1 MMGFTVG
8 RAIKWWSI
16 DKPDRVALDYEGE
29 PLSYAELYAWAL
41 RVAGWLGEQGVKPGD
56 RVSTVAANS
65 LDYAVLIVG
74 IVLAGAINAPLTFR
88 ASPRDL
94 RRSLDLLV
102 PAILFC
108 DRERE
113 QCAREALGNGEDGKL
128 RSLDIIRPLRNAP
141 TPPPA
146 YESAPEDALFIIGTS
161 GSTGFPKGV
170 VYTHGSTMIYS
181 AEFAIMEPATGNGGS
196 ILAAGPYS
204 SSSGTLL
211 LMQFLSVGTTIYAQN
226 KFTPE
231 LALQMLQNKK
241 ITTFLASV
249 IFWERIAALPGF
261 ETADL
266 STIKFAQ
273 ISGARVNPAL
283 LARYREKG
291 LVLRQAYGCT
301 EAGGAW
307 AARDNTATAAPE
319 KCGPGAM
326 FSDYAI
332 MLPDGS
338 FAEPDVPGEILI
350 RSAGLTVGYWND
362 PVQTASTYR
371 DGWLHTGDRGVM
383 DAGGNL
389 TFIDRI
395 KDIIISGG
403 LNISAIEVEGAIT
416 EIDGV
421 EEVVVIAAQDVEFG
435 ETPLAV
441 IYGDTAKL
449 TAKGIVQHCRAALAS
464 YKVPRYVAIESEPL
478 PRLASTKINKVL
490 LREKYRDAPSFLEK
504 VR

>member
-1 MMGFTVG
+1 MAFTVS
-8 RAIKWWSI
+8 RAFTWWSI
-16 DKPDRVALDYEGE
+16 DRPDRVALDYEGE
-29 PLSYAELYAWAL
+29 PLTYGELHAWGA
-41 RVAGWLGEQGVKPGD
+41 RVAAWLAGQGVKPGD

-74 IVLAGAINAPLTFR
+74 IMLSGGINAPLTFR
-88 ASPRDL
+88 ASAREL
-94 RRSLDLLV
+94 RRSLDLLT
-102 PAILFC
+102 PTLLFC
-108 DRERE
+108 DGERAA
-113 QCAREALGNGEDGKL
+113 CATEALGDGEAAKL
-128 RSLDIIRPLRNAP
+128 RSLDVIRGLRDAP
-141 TPPPA
+141 EPPPP
-146 YESAPEDALFIIGTS
+146 YEAKPEDPLFIIGTS
-161 GSTGFPKGV
+161 GSTGVPKGV
-170 VYTHGSTMIYS
+170 VYTHGSTMTYA

-226 KFTPE
+226 RFTPE
-231 LALQMLQNKK
+231 LALAMLQEKK

-249 IFWERIAALPGF
+249 IFWERIAALPEFGK
-261 ETADL
+261 ADL
-266 STIKFAQ
+266 STIRFAQ

-283 LARYREKG
+283 LARYRDKG

-307 AARDNTATAAPE
+307 AARDNTASSEPD

-326 FSDYAI
+326 FSRYRI
-332 MLPDGS
+332 VRPDGS
-338 FAEPDVPGEILI
+338 DAPAGEPGEILI
-350 RSAGLTVGYWND
+350 ESDGLTAGYWND
-362 PVQTASTYR
+362 PDQTARAYR
-371 DGWLHTGDRGVM
+371 QGWFYSGDRGVM
-383 DAGGNL
+383 DDRGNL

-403 LNISAIEVEGAIT
+403 LNISAMEVEGAIA

-421 EEVVVIAAQDVEFG
+421 EEVVVIAATDSDFG

-441 IYGDTAKL
+441 IHGDMDRLDPQA
-449 TAKGIVQHCRAALAS
+449 IVRHCREALAS
-464 YKVPRYVAIESEPL
+464 YKVPRYVALEREPL
-478 PRLASTKINKVL
+478 PRLPSTKINKVL
-490 LREKYRDAPSFLEK
+490 LREKYKDASSFLEK

>member
-1 MMGFTVG
+1 MAFTVS
-8 RAIKWWSI
+8 RALKWWSI
-16 DKPDRVALDYEGE
+16 DRPDRLALDYEGE
-29 PLSYAELYAWAL
+29 PLSYAELYAWAS
-41 RVAGWLGEQGVKPGD
+41 RVAAWLAEQGVKPGD

-74 IVLAGAINAPLTFR
+74 IMLAGGINAPLTFR
-88 ASPRDL
+88 ASARDL
-94 RRSLDLLV
+94 RRSLDLLS
-102 PAILFC
+102 PTLLFC
-108 DRERE
+108 DDER
-113 QCAREALGNGEDGKL
+113 QDCANEALGEAEQRKL
-128 RSLDIIRPLRNAP
+128 RSLDVIRPLRDASE
-141 TPPPA
+141 PPA
-146 YESAPEDALFIIGTS
+146 PYEAKSEDPLFIIGTS

-170 VYTHGSTMIYS
+170 VYTHGSTMTYS

-211 LMQFLSVGTTIYAQN
+211 LMQFLSVGTTIHAQN

-231 LALQMLQNKK
+231 IALAMLQEKK

-249 IFWERIAALPGF
+249 IFWERIAALPAF
-261 ETADL
+261 ENADL
-266 STIKFAQ
+266 STIRFAQ

-283 LARYREKG
+283 LARYRAKG

-307 AARDNTATAAPE
+307 AARDSTATSAPE
-319 KCGPGAM
+319 MCGPGAM
-326 FSDYAI
+326 FSEYKI
-332 MLPDGS
+332 ILPDGS
-338 FAEPDVPGEILI
+338 IAASGEAGEILI
-350 RSAGLTVGYWND
+350 KSDGLTAGYWNN
-362 PVQTASTYR
+362 PEQTAEAYK

-383 DAGGNL
+383 DAAGNL

-403 LNISAIEVEGAIT
+403 LNISAMEVEGAIA

-421 EEVVVIAAQDVEFG
+421 EEVVVIAAQDDDYG

-441 IYGDTAKL
+441 IHGDVDQLDPQT
-449 TAKGIVQHCRAALAS
+449 IVRHCRNALAS
-464 YKVPRYVAIESEPL
+464 YKVPRYVAFEREPL
-478 PRLASTKINKVL
+478 PRLPSTKINKVL
-490 LREKYRDAPSFLEK
+490 LREKYKEAANFLEK

>member
-1 MMGFTVG
+1 MMGFTVS

-29 PLSYAELYAWAL
+29 PLTYAELYAWAL
-41 RVAGWLGEQGVKPGD
+41 RIAAWLREQGVLPGD

-65 LDYAVLIVG
+65 LNYAVLIVG
-74 IVLAGAINAPLTFR
+74 IVLAGGINAPLSSR

-94 RRSLDLLV
+94 RRSLDLLT
-102 PAILFC
+102 PNLLFC
-108 DRERE
+108 DAERE
-113 QCAREALGNGEDGKL
+113 ACAREALGDAESGKL
-128 RSLDIIRPLRNAP
+128 RSLDLIRPLRDAP
-141 TPPPA
+141 APPPA
-146 YESAPEDALFIIGTS
+146 HEARPEDPLFIIGTS

-170 VYTHGSTMIYS
+170 VYTQGSTMIYS

-231 LALQMLQNKK
+231 LALRMLQDKK

-249 IFWERIAALPGF
+249 IFWERIAALPDF
-261 ETADL
+261 EQADL

-273 ISGARVNPAL
+273 ISGARVSTAL
-283 LARYREKG
+283 LERYREKG

-307 AARDNTATAAPE
+307 AARDNTATTAPE

-326 FSDYAI
+326 FSDYRI
-332 MLPDGS
+332 VLPDGTP
-338 FAEPDVPGEILI
+338 APTGEPGEILV
-350 RSAGLTVGYWND
+350 RSAGLTAGYWND
-362 PVQTASTYR
+362 PEQTAATYR
-371 DGWLHTGDRGVM
+371 GEWLHTGDRGVM
-383 DAGGNL
+383 DAEGNL

-403 LNISAIEVEGAIT
+403 LNISAMEVEGAIA

-421 EEVVVIAAQDVEFG
+421 EEVVVIAAHDAEFG

-441 IYGDTAKL
+441 IYGDLSRLDAQ
-449 TAKGIVQHCRAALAS
+449 AIVRHCRAALAS
-464 YKVPRYVAIESEPL
+464 YKVPRYVALEAEPL
-478 PRLASTKINKVL
+478 PRLPSTKINKVA
-490 LREKYRDAPSFLEK
+490 LRDKYREATTFLDK